1 MNRGGFRGR
10 GFDRG
15 RGQYRGRGFFTPPAN
30 YRSRESSN
38 NIYSK
43 FNFCCP
49 MSNILIFLNKIEDEG
64 KLMSVMLFFLPFF
77 SGFLLF
83 CLAQIHFS
91 KSIHFSIFFPLY
103 LFNSSKS
110 SLICIH
116 VYKNSQNLLTG
127 IY

>member
-43 FNFCCP
+43 FNFV
-49 MSNILIFLNKIEDEG
+49 FL
-64 KLMSVMLFFLPFF
+64 
-77 SGFLLF
+77 
-83 CLAQIHFS
+83 
-91 KSIHFSIFFPLY
+91 
-103 LFNSSKS
+103 
-110 SLICIH
+110 
-116 VYKNSQNLLTG
+116 
-127 IY
+127 